1 MATGRVA
8 LSPRAPRDTPRAVHI
23 VDTPETRVHRMA
35 DLIGLLG
42 VAVGIVVVLLLGAYA
57 HGTTEGITT
66 DVQGVSVD
74 SATAAGRA
82 RQPVLRHRHPGVA
95 RRGHHRPGD
104 SPRAAPHP

>member
-1 MATGRVA
+1 MATGRS
-8 LSPRAPRDTPRAVHI
+8 LRISRSHHTPRRHI

-42 VAVGIVVVLLLGAYA
+42 VALGIVVVLLLGAYA

-66 DVQGVSVD
+66 DVQGVSAILQRLLV
-74 SATAAGRA
+74 A
-82 RQPVLRHRHPGVA
+82 PVNLFSGIVTLVLA

-104 SPRAAPHP
+104 TPGAAPHP